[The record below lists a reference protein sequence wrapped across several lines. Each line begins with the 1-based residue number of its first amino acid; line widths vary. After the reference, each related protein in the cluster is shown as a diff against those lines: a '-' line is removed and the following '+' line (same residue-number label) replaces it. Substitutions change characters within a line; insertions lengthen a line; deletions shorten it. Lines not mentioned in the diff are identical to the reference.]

1 MYKHSYN
8 NTTIFDEK
16 IYVDIVGIGLGKD
29 KYYIIVSLSTE
40 NWSWKKKELSRAPRE
55 GLRPAEGLKLD

>member
-1 MYKHSYN
+1 MK
-8 NTTIFDEK
+8 K

-40 NWSWKKKELSRAPRE
+40 NWSWKKKRIVTCAERE
-55 GLRPAEGLKLD
+55 RGLKTLEGLKLD